1 MSNLVQINEYLEQT
15 RNLSVEEL
23 NSMIRHMDQA
33 AEPQVSQGF
42 AHSVLGYMKQAE
54 LKDEVA
60 TFEAAKIK
68 AEALRTRHGW
78 LFAETAAEEVE
89 AAAAAVV
96 VEEVVVAPKAPKIK
110 TEKKGDI
117 AKRIFAGLA
126 DKSKENVMQVFQKE
140 LNTTAA
146 GAQTYFYVCNGP
158 TGAQRGRKASANAA
172 AKTVYVRKTPV
183 GGLTKREQAAALF
196 AGATNKD
203 RAVIVGRFVSELGMS
218 KAGATTYYYTVGGAH
233 LRAKK

>member
-1 MSNLVQINEYLEQT
+1 MSTLVQINEYLDQT
-15 RNLSVEEL
+15 RNLSVNEL
-23 NSMIRHMDQA
+23 NTMIRHMDQA

-42 AHSVLGYMKQAE
+42 AHSILGYMKQAE

-60 TFEAAKIK
+60 TFEAAKVK

-89 AAAAAVV
+89 AAAVV

-117 AKRIFAGLA
+117 AKRIYAGLA
-126 DKSKENVMQVFQKE
+126 DKSKENVMKVFEKE
-140 LNTTAA
+140 LNTTKS

-183 GGLTKREQAAALF
+183 GAVSKRDQAAALF

-203 RAVIVGRFVSELGMS
+203 RAVIVGRFVSELGLTP
-218 KAGATTYYYTVGGAH
+218 KGAVTYYYTVGGAH
-233 LRAKK
+233 LRSAKK